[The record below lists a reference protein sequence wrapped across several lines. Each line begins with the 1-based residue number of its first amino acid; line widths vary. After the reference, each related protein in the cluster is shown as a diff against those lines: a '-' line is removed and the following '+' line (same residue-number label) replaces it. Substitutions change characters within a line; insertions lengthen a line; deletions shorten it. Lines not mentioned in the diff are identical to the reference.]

1 MTTTSHEAAHERAH
15 PLPKT
20 AGQAGALQSVK
31 ARRAIGQLIT
41 YSLLIFFSLFILVPL
56 AFMISTSLKTEDQ
69 LYVWPIRWLP
79 DPVAW
84 QNYPQAFIELSRIAA
99 GLTFW
104 RILANTLFI
113 TLLAMSAELIAVTL
127 VAYGFARF
135 RFPGR
140 ETLFIIMLATMMLP
154 SIITLI
160 PTFLIWR
167 SLNLIDTYD
176 PLTNAVWFGG
186 GAWAIFMLRQFYL
199 TIPREMDEAA
209 ILDGANTFQVY
220 ARIML
225 PLIKP
230 ALLALAVLIFQGNWN
245 NFQGPLI
252 YLNTTIQFPLVVAL
266 KFFQESLSKE
276 APKWHY
282 MMAMATVMA
291 VPILALFFTAQRYF
305 IEGLT
310 LGGVKG

>member
-1 MTTTSHEAAHERAH
+1 VITTT
-15 PLPKT
+15 
-20 AGQAGALQSVK
+20 
-31 ARRAIGQLIT
+31 
-41 YSLLIFFSLFILVPL
+41 LLLFFSLFVLVPFIFQL
-56 AFMISTSLKTEDQ
+56 STSLKTENQ
-69 LYVWPIRWLP
+69 LFAYPIEWVP
-79 DPVAW
+79 DPFVW
-84 QNYPQAFIELSRIAA
+84 GNYTEAFVQLGRIAP

-113 TLLAMSAELIAVTL
+113 TILAMTAELISVSL

-140 ETLFIIMLATMMLP
+140 NVLFILMLSTMMLP

-167 SLNLIDTYD
+167 SLELINTYD
-176 PLTNAVWFGG
+176 PLVLAAWLGG
-186 GAWAIFMLRQFYL
+186 GAWAVFLLRQFFL
-199 TIPREMDEAA
+199 TIPKEIEEAA
-209 ILDGANTFQVY
+209 VIDGANTFQIY
-220 ARIML
+220 YKIML

-230 ALLALAVLIFQGNWN
+230 ALLALGILIFRGNWN
-245 NFQGPLI
+245 NFRGPLI
-252 YLNTTIQFPLVVAL
+252 YLNTTVQFPLVVAL

-282 MMAMATVMA
+282 MMAMSTVMA
-291 VPILALFFTAQRYF
+291 LPILVLYFAAQRYF

-310 LGGVKG
+310 MGAVKG

>member
-1 MTTTSHEAAHERAH
+1 MASVTTRSRKGLGIKTRRRINIVITS
-15 PLPKT
+15 
-20 AGQAGALQSVK
+20 AL
-31 ARRAIGQLIT
+31 
-41 YSLLIFFSLFILVPL
+41 LLFFSLFVLVPFIFQL
-56 AFMISTSLKTEDQ
+56 STSLKTENQ
-69 LYVWPIRWLP
+69 LFAYPIEWVP
-79 DPVAW
+79 DPFVW
-84 QNYPQAFIELSRIAA
+84 GNYTEAFVQLSRIAP

-113 TLLAMSAELIAVTL
+113 TILAMTAELFSVSL

-140 ETLFIIMLATMMLP
+140 NVLFILMLSTMMLP

-167 SLNLIDTYD
+167 SLELINTYD
-176 PLTNAVWFGG
+176 PLVLAAWLGG
-186 GAWAIFMLRQFYL
+186 GAWAVFLLRQFFL
-199 TIPREMDEAA
+199 TIPKEIEEAA
-209 ILDGANTFQVY
+209 VIDGANTFQIY
-220 ARIML
+220 YQIML

-230 ALLALAVLIFQGNWN
+230 ALLALGVLIFRGNWN
-245 NFQGPLI
+245 NFRGPLI
-252 YLNTTIQFPLVVAL
+252 YLNTTVMFPLVVAL

-282 MMAMATVMA
+282 MMAMSTVMA
-291 VPILALFFTAQRYF
+291 LPILVLYFAAQRYF

-310 LGGVKG
+310 MGAVKG